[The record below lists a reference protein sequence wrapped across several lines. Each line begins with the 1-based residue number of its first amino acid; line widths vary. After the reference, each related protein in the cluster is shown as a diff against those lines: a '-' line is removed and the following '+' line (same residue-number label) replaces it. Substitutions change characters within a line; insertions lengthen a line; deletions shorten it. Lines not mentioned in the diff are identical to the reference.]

1 MTNHSNQDTQ
11 KILKLYALHSHNKNK
26 KKQLLSCQS
35 QTSMLN
41 KRDEVK
47 FFEYTGG
54 EKAKLGV
61 RKNGHNLHKYFNE
74 RLNLES
80 EDKEQVDK
88 I

>member
-1 MTNHSNQDTQ
+1 
-11 KILKLYALHSHNKNK
+11 
-26 KKQLLSCQS
+26 
-35 QTSMLN
+35 MLN
-41 KRDEVK
+41 RRDEVK